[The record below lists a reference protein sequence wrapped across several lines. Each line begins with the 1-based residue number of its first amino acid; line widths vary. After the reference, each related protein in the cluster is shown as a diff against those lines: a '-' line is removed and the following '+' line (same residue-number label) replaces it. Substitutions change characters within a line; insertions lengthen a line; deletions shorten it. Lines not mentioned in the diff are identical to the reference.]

1 MFTMFALQAVTAP
14 LMVYSLYA
22 FFINRLLW
30 LPSSCTRKSTTWF
43 GLLFSFCLLCSA
55 SKVHFYSYIS
65 NLLGVASRIA
75 HNYRNKCLQAT
86 DARIKLLNEILSGI
100 RVIKYYCWEKPFIK
114 KVCPLEG
121 DSFLS
126 RLMRSVK
133 KNFIVWRSLTGWWPS
148 ASTFSCRY
156 DSFSSIDL

>member
-14 LMVYSLYA
+14 LMVYSLCA

-30 LPSSCTRKSTTWF
+30 PSSSCTEKSTIWL
-43 GLLFSFCLLCSA
+43 GLLFSFFVLCSA

-75 HNYRNKCLQAT
+75 HKYRRRCLQAT

-148 ASTFSCRY
+148 ASTFSCR
-156 DSFSSIDL
+156 